1 MGLLDLFGAGNEGGG
16 ILGGI
21 GRSLRDAAPVMSA
34 YGSGEDMGMAQLRSQ
49 QMQARR
55 QQQQEEEFQKQAAAA
70 LAQKMGL
77 PPELASSPES
87 VFSLARSMKLA
98 EEERKNRVAPRLSTT
113 EQWLDKLRQDDPV
126 KFNQIME
133 QRIGGGNR
141 KPTLEEEVGER
152 ERVAERL
159 GIARDDPRYP
169 GFVGTGQMPR
179 ESQQRLT
186 TVDKK
191 ELWSSQDE
199 NLNIDHTIQALDQ
212 AKGLNDKTYTGFGA
226 GVRGNIVSNMGIK
239 DPAAHATREF
249 GQLMSM
255 EAIQMMAQTL
265 KGATTDFE
273 LNKFVEIL
281 ADPST
286 PPPIRARTIDRM
298 KQLAERKKALNTSR
312 IGEIDPSRAVQ
323 GDGRGGAPTAPGA
336 PTDLKKKYGLE

>member
-34 YGSGEDMGMAQLRSQ
+34 YGRGEDMGMAQLRSQ

-55 QQQQEEEFQKQAAAA
+55 QQQQEEEFQRQAAAA
-70 LAQKMGL
+70 LAQQMGL

-87 VFSLARSMKLA
+87 VFSLAKSMKLA
-98 EEERKNRVAPRLSTT
+98 EEARKNQRPERLSMTD
-113 EQWLDKLRQDDPV
+113 QWLQGLQQRDPE
-126 KFNQIME
+126 KFQQIME
-133 QRIGGGNR
+133 SQYGAKR

-152 ERVAERL
+152 ERVAGRL
-159 GIARDDPRYP
+159 GIAKDDPRYP

-212 AKGLNDKTYTGFGA
+212 AKGLNEKTYTGLGA
-226 GVRGNIVSNMGIK
+226 GVRGNIVSNMGIN

-323 GDGRGGAPTAPGA
+323 GDGRGAAPTAPGA